1 MNEQYKI
8 VRVINTSRT
17 QRYIEKIR
25 TTDWSILESYSECQ
39 TYFSNFLMIFKN
51 IYDECFPM
59 TKVKTQY
66 RNRLPWLTEGLK
78 LSIKHKNKLYRTS
91 IKHPTEYNIAIYKNY
106 KNKLSS
112 LLKIE
117 EKRFYQYQITN
128 NKNNLKKVWAIIKNV
143 INKNKSKK
151 KSDQFILNNKKITD
165 PNEIANGF
173 NDYFVNIG
181 PTLAS
186 NIKSEGLSH
195 RSFLHDDLYESFF
208 LEPTNE
214 VEIVNII
221 NHLKEG
227 APGRDEI
234 VSRNLKCISD
244 SIAYPLASVANLSFQ
259 QGVFPRELKTAV
271 ITPLYK
277 AKDPMMFNNYRPISL
292 ISVFAKILER
302 LMYNRLIK
310 FINKNQIF
318 NKHQF
323 GFRNKHSTFM
333 ALIILI
339 ENLVNAFPKYW

>member
-1 MNEQYKI
+1 M
-8 VRVINTSRT
+8 
-17 QRYIEKIR
+17 
-25 TTDWSILESYSECQ
+25 
-39 TYFSNFLMIFKN
+39 
-51 IYDECFPM
+51 
-59 TKVKTQY
+59 
-66 RNRLPWLTEGLK
+66 
-78 LSIKHKNKLYRTS
+78 
-91 IKHPTEYNIAIYKNY
+91 
-106 KNKLSS
+106 SS

-186 NIKSEGLSH
+186 KIKSEGLSH
-195 RSFLHDDLYESFF
+195 RSFLHNDLYESFF

-244 SIAYPLASVANLSFQ
+244 SIAYP
-259 QGVFPRELKTAV
+259 
-271 ITPLYK
+271 
-277 AKDPMMFNNYRPISL
+277 
-292 ISVFAKILER
+292 
-302 LMYNRLIK
+302 
-310 FINKNQIF
+310 
-318 NKHQF
+318 
-323 GFRNKHSTFM
+323 
-333 ALIILI
+333 
-339 ENLVNAFPKYW
+339 